1 MKKYSKPTIDMLTVS
16 TMDILLS
23 SAEEQ
28 PAINGLDNLTLDD
41 F

>member
-1 MKKYSKPTIDMLTVS
+1 MKKYNKPTIDMLTVS

-28 PAINGLDNLTLDD
+28 AKNSLDNLTLDD